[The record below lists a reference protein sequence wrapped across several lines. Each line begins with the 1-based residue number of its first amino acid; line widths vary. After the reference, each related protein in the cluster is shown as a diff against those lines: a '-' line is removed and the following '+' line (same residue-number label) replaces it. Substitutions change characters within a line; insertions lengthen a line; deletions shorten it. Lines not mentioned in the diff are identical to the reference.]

1 MVLVFAAFGF
11 GGFVHLGLFLH
22 LLKKRQPGTNWA
34 NMAMEHA
41 QCIYIYIYIVNQ
53 SYIYIYIYCIPQYIY
68 IYILYTVLCIHIYII
83 NQLINYIYIY
93 LYIYT
98 HMEHSPAMFDSP

>member
-41 QCIYIYIYIVNQ
+41 QCIYIYIYSQ
-53 SYIYIYIYCIPQYIY
+53 SIIHIYIFTVFPSIYIYIYYIQYYVYIY
-68 IYILYTVLCIHIYII
+68 I
-83 NQLINYIYIY
+83 
-93 LYIYT
+93 
-98 HMEHSPAMFDSP
+98 

>member
-41 QCIYIYIYIVNQ
+41 QCIYIYIYNQ
-53 SYIYIYIYCIPQYIY
+53 SIIHIYIYCIPQY